1 VEDAKEFDMT
11 IVQRH
16 VYLQKKRA
24 KKAGKTRE
32 EYLKSLKS
40 APEEKKINYFQYA
53 YFNLPIYKH
62 PFETIITGFLPIWL
76 LGVINLGIFF
86 QD

>member
-1 VEDAKEFDMT
+1 VEDPTEFDMT

-16 VYLQKKRA
+16 FYLQKKKA
-24 KKAGKTRE
+24 KKAGKTVE
-32 EYLKSLKS
+32 EYLKS
-40 APEEKKINYFQYA
+40 APDEKKINYFQYA

-62 PFETIITGFLPIWL
+62 PFETIVTGFLPIWL